1 MLLPS
6 LLGSRR
12 RLDLLL
18 RNSLLPMSLKNSR
31 ILPKLP
37 LLLTSVYA
45 LFTLYNIFQKI
56 QDKDSK
62 EAKVYIELASSFDD
76 VPFAIIY
83 DSAVAKDA
91 NIKDKGIVLFKK
103 FDEGKTDFDG
113 EKIELDILKK
123 WVQSNRIP
131 LVSEFRYPY
140 ILVKIQIFFISAKKP
155 LQSSLV
161 GKSSLTCFCLFPRS
175 LQISKSWSP
184 NSRQLQK
191 NSREK

>member
-131 LVSEFRYPY
+131 LVSEFRY
-140 ILVKIQIFFISAKKP
+140 L
-155 LQSSLV
+155 
-161 GKSSLTCFCLFPRS
+161 
-175 LQISKSWSP
+175 
-184 NSRQLQK
+184 
-191 NSREK
+191 